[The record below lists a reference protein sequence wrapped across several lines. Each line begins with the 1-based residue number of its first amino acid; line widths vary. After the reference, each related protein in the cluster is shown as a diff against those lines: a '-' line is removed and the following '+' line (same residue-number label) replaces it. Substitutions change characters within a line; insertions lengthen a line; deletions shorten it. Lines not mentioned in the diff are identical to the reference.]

1 VFFGVVKYSK
11 VQTQRRLRNF
21 LMVLWGLPICSSC
34 AMLDV
39 ASGQLH
45 VLLRFV
51 KDNVSMCRSVQFL
64 ACSCSCSAVRN
75 FVEFLREL
83 GCTL

>member
-1 VFFGVVKYSK
+1 
-11 VQTQRRLRNF
+11 
-21 LMVLWGLPICSSC
+21 MGLAICSSC

-45 VLLRFV
+45 VLLGFV
-51 KDNVSMCRSVQFL
+51 RVSGTVCRSVQFI
-64 ACSCSCSAVRN
+64 ACSCSSVVRN
-75 FVEFLREL
+75 FVEMLREL